1 MNSLISKILKTF
13 LSIALT
19 FFLFIVII
27 SVSLYV
33 YIGKGL
39 EFEINKSNPTIAS
52 LSKQYN
58 IDFDSSS
65 TINLIA
71 NTDKIDVYLLFKDIT
86 INKSDD
92 RFISANNAS
101 LRTSLSYTNIMLLG
115 NNFFNTEKI
124 LYSLIGSV
132 NVHLKEPVLNIKYF
146 DSMASGDTLKDN
158 NFFPLNINA
167 DNGILFDGDSE
178 IGKFSISL
186 NINQS
191 NNRSDIQSYSLDIQ
205 SHKDFP
211 AYYIGRLFE
220 EVSLLE
226 DKNESVYFDINIK
239 DPDFSTD
246 ENTQILNGIL
256 KVRDTKMDLI
266 KFPVNLKPESI
277 RNLSLDLNIINNI
290 GQVNLLGSVT
300 NPKVRLKLQKEPNL
314 QVSGTIN
321 FEEILEPYLDL
332 TVNGT
337 DIYFA
342 MLDNSNLNGITDLR
356 VSISGKNVLDLAG
369 ELNIKKSNGFLVPLT
384 NSTFEAQHIIK
395 KENDE

>member
-1 MNSLISKILKTF
+1 MNSLINKILKTF

-19 FFLFIVII
+19 FFLFILII
-27 SVSLYV
+27 SISLYV

-86 INKSDD
+86 INKSNDS
-92 RFISANNAS
+92 FISANNAS

-115 NNFFNTEKI
+115 NNFFNTDRI

-132 NVHLKEPVLNIKYF
+132 NVHLKEPVLNIKYL
-146 DSMASGDTLKDN
+146 DSIASGDTLKDN
-158 NFFPLNINA
+158 NFFPLSISA

-186 NINQS
+186 NIHQS
-191 NNRSDIQSYSLDIQ
+191 NNRSDIQSYSLNLQ
-205 SHKDFP
+205 SHEDFP

-239 DPDFSTD
+239 DSEVSTGK
-246 ENTQILNGIL
+246 NTQILNGIL

-277 RNLSLDLNIINNI
+277 RNLSLDLNIIDNI

-300 NPKVRLKLQKEPNL
+300 NPKVRLKLQKKPNL

-342 MLDNSNLNGITDLR
+342 MLDNNNLNGITDLR

-384 NSTFEAQHIIK
+384 NSTFETQHIIK

>member
-1 MNSLISKILKTF
+1 M
-13 LSIALT
+13 
-19 FFLFIVII
+19 II
-27 SVSLYV
+27 SISLYV

-71 NTDKIDVYLLFKDIT
+71 NTDKIDVYLLFKDII
-86 INKSDD
+86 INKSNDS
-92 RFISANNAS
+92 FISANNAS

-115 NNFFNTEKI
+115 NNFFNTDRI

-132 NVHLKEPVLNIKYF
+132 NVHLKEPVLNIKYL
-146 DSMASGDTLKDN
+146 DSIASGDTLKDN
-158 NFFPLNINA
+158 NFFPLSISA

-186 NINQS
+186 NIHQS
-191 NNRSDIQSYSLDIQ
+191 NNRSDIQSYSLNLQ
-205 SHKDFP
+205 SHEDFP

-220 EVSLLE
+220 DVSLLE

-239 DPDFSTD
+239 DSEVSTGK
-246 ENTQILNGIL
+246 NTQILNGIL

-277 RNLSLDLNIINNI
+277 RNLSLDLNIIDNI

-300 NPKVRLKLQKEPNL
+300 NPKVRLKLQKKPNL

-342 MLDNSNLNGITDLR
+342 MLDNNNLNGITDLR

-384 NSTFEAQHIIK
+384 NSTFETQHIIK

>member
-1 MNSLISKILKTF
+1 MNSLINKILKTF

-19 FFLFIVII
+19 FLLFIVII
-27 SVSLYV
+27 SISLYV

-39 EFEINKSNPTIAS
+39 ELEINKSNPTIAS
-52 LSKQYN
+52 LSEQYN

-71 NTDKIDVYLLFKDIT
+71 NTDKIDVYLLLKDIT
-86 INKSDD
+86 INKNNDT
-92 RFISANNAS
+92 FINANNAS

-115 NNFFNTEKI
+115 NNFLNTERI
-124 LYSLIGSV
+124 LYSLIDSV
-132 NVHLKEPVLNIKYF
+132 NVHLKEPVLNIKYL
-146 DSMASGDTLKDN
+146 DSMTNGETLKDN
-158 NFFPLNINA
+158 DFFPLRINA
-167 DNGILFDGDSE
+167 DNGIIFDNDKE

-186 NINQS
+186 DINQS
-191 NNRSDIQSYSLDIQ
+191 NNRSDIQRYSLDLQ

-226 DKNESVYFDINIK
+226 DENESVYFDININ
-239 DPDFSTD
+239 DPAVSSND
-246 ENTQILNGIL
+246 NTQVLNGIL
-256 KVRDTKMDLI
+256 KVRNTKMDLI

-300 NPKVRLKLQKEPNL
+300 NPKIRLKLQKKPNL
-314 QVSGTIN
+314 QISGTIN

-342 MLDNSNLNGITDLR
+342 MLENNNLNGITDLR

-384 NSTFEAQHIIK
+384 NSTFETKHIIK

>member
-1 MNSLISKILKTF
+1 L
-13 LSIALT
+13 
-19 FFLFIVII
+19 II
-27 SVSLYV
+27 SISLYV

-86 INKSDD
+86 INKSNDS
-92 RFISANNAS
+92 FISANNAS

-115 NNFFNTEKI
+115 NNFFNTDRI

-132 NVHLKEPVLNIKYF
+132 NVHLKEPVLNIKYL
-146 DSMASGDTLKDN
+146 DSIASGDTLKDN
-158 NFFPLNINA
+158 NFFPLSISA

-186 NINQS
+186 NIHQS
-191 NNRSDIQSYSLDIQ
+191 NNRSDIQSYSLNLQ
-205 SHKDFP
+205 SHEDFP

-239 DPDFSTD
+239 DSEVSTGK
-246 ENTQILNGIL
+246 NTQILNGIL

-277 RNLSLDLNIINNI
+277 RNLSLDLNIIDNI

-300 NPKVRLKLQKEPNL
+300 NPKVRLKLQKKPNL

-342 MLDNSNLNGITDLR
+342 MLDNNNLNGITDLR

-384 NSTFEAQHIIK
+384 NSTFETQHIIK

>member
-1 MNSLISKILKTF
+1 MNSLINKILKTF

-19 FFLFIVII
+19 FFLFILII
-27 SVSLYV
+27 SISLYV

-86 INKSDD
+86 INKSNDS
-92 RFISANNAS
+92 FISANNAS

-115 NNFFNTEKI
+115 NNFFNTDRI

-132 NVHLKEPVLNIKYF
+132 NVHLKEPVLNIKYL
-146 DSMASGDTLKDN
+146 DSIASGDILKDN
-158 NFFPLNINA
+158 DFFPLSISA

-186 NINQS
+186 NIHQS
-191 NNRSDIQSYSLDIQ
+191 NNRSDIQSYSLNLQ
-205 SHKDFP
+205 SHEDFP

-220 EVSLLE
+220 DVSLLE

-239 DPDFSTD
+239 DSEVSTGK
-246 ENTQILNGIL
+246 NTQILNGIL

-277 RNLSLDLNIINNI
+277 RNLSLDLNIIDNI

-300 NPKVRLKLQKEPNL
+300 NPKVRLKLQKKPNL

-342 MLDNSNLNGITDLR
+342 MLDNNNLNGITDLR

-384 NSTFEAQHIIK
+384 NSTFETQHIIK

>member
-1 MNSLISKILKTF
+1 MNSLINKILKTF

-19 FFLFIVII
+19 FLLFIVII
-27 SVSLYV
+27 SISLYV

-39 EFEINKSNPTIAS
+39 ELEINKSNPTIAS
-52 LSKQYN
+52 LSEQYN

-86 INKSDD
+86 INKNNDT
-92 RFISANNAS
+92 FINANNAS
-101 LRTSLSYTNIMLLG
+101 LRTSLSYTNIILLG
-115 NNFFNTEKI
+115 NNFLNTERI
-124 LYSLIGSV
+124 LYSLIDSV
-132 NVHLKEPVLNIKYF
+132 NVHLKEPVLNIKYL
-146 DSMASGDTLKDN
+146 DSMTNGETLKDN
-158 NFFPLNINA
+158 DFFPLRINA
-167 DNGILFDGDSE
+167 DNGIIFDDDKE

-186 NINQS
+186 DINQS
-191 NNRSDIQSYSLDIQ
+191 NNRSDIQRYSLDLQ

-226 DKNESVYFDINIK
+226 DENESVYFDININ
-239 DPDFSTD
+239 DPAVSSND
-246 ENTQILNGIL
+246 NTQVLNGIL

-300 NPKVRLKLQKEPNL
+300 NPKIRLKLQKKPNL
-314 QVSGTIN
+314 QISGTIN

-342 MLDNSNLNGITDLR
+342 MLENNNLNGITDLR

-384 NSTFEAQHIIK
+384 NSTFETKHIIK

>member
-158 NFFPLNINA
+158 NFFPLSINA

-211 AYYIGRLFE
+211 AYYIGRLFQD
-220 EVSLLE
+220 VSLLE

-337 DIYFA
+337 DIFFA

>member
-1 MNSLISKILKTF
+1 MNSLINKILKTF
-13 LSIALT
+13 LSIVLT

-27 SVSLYV
+27 SISLYV

-39 EFEINKSNPTIAS
+39 ELEINKSNPTIAS
-52 LSKQYN
+52 LSEQYN

-71 NTDKIDVYLLFKDIT
+71 NTDKIDVYLLLKDIT
-86 INKSDD
+86 INKNNDT
-92 RFISANNAS
+92 FINANNAS

-115 NNFFNTEKI
+115 NNFLNTERI
-124 LYSLIGSV
+124 LYSLIDSV
-132 NVHLKEPVLNIKYF
+132 NVHLKEPVLNIKYL
-146 DSMASGDTLKDN
+146 DSMTNGETLKDN
-158 NFFPLNINA
+158 DFFPLRINA
-167 DNGILFDGDSE
+167 DNGIIFDNDKE

-186 NINQS
+186 DINQS
-191 NNRSDIQSYSLDIQ
+191 NNRSDIQRYSLDLQ

-226 DKNESVYFDINIK
+226 DENESVYFDININ
-239 DPDFSTD
+239 DPAVSSND
-246 ENTQILNGIL
+246 NTQVLNGIL
-256 KVRDTKMDLI
+256 KVRNTKMDLI

-300 NPKVRLKLQKEPNL
+300 NPKIRLKLQKKPNL
-314 QVSGTIN
+314 QISGTIN

-342 MLDNSNLNGITDLR
+342 MLENNNLNGITDLR

-384 NSTFEAQHIIK
+384 NSTFETKHIIK

>member
-1 MNSLISKILKTF
+1 M
-13 LSIALT
+13 
-19 FFLFIVII
+19 II

-220 EVSLLE
+220 DVSLLE

>member
-1 MNSLISKILKTF
+1 MNSLINKILKTF

-19 FFLFIVII
+19 FFLFILII
-27 SVSLYV
+27 SISLYV

-71 NTDKIDVYLLFKDIT
+71 NTDKIDVYLLFKDII
-86 INKSDD
+86 INKSNDS
-92 RFISANNAS
+92 FISANNAS

-115 NNFFNTEKI
+115 NNFFNTDRI

-132 NVHLKEPVLNIKYF
+132 NVHLKEPVLNIKYL
-146 DSMASGDTLKDN
+146 DSIASGDTLKDN
-158 NFFPLNINA
+158 NFFPLSISA

-186 NINQS
+186 NIHQS
-191 NNRSDIQSYSLDIQ
+191 NNRSDIQSYSLNLQ
-205 SHKDFP
+205 SHEDFP

-239 DPDFSTD
+239 DSEVSTGK
-246 ENTQILNGIL
+246 NTQILNGIL

-277 RNLSLDLNIINNI
+277 RNLSLDLNIIDNI

-300 NPKVRLKLQKEPNL
+300 NPKVRLKLQKKPNL

-342 MLDNSNLNGITDLR
+342 MLDNNNLNGITDLR

-384 NSTFEAQHIIK
+384 NSTFETQHIIK

>member
-1 MNSLISKILKTF
+1 MNSLINKILKTF

-19 FFLFIVII
+19 FFLFILII
-27 SVSLYV
+27 SISLYV

-52 LSKQYN
+52 PSKQYN

-86 INKSDD
+86 INKSNDS
-92 RFISANNAS
+92 FISANNAS

-115 NNFFNTEKI
+115 NNFFNTDRI

-132 NVHLKEPVLNIKYF
+132 NVHLKEPVLNIKYL
-146 DSMASGDTLKDN
+146 DSIASGDTLKDN
-158 NFFPLNINA
+158 NFFPLSISA

-186 NINQS
+186 NIHQS
-191 NNRSDIQSYSLDIQ
+191 NNRSDIQSYSLNLQ
-205 SHKDFP
+205 SHEDFP

-220 EVSLLE
+220 DVSLLE

-239 DPDFSTD
+239 DSEVSTGK
-246 ENTQILNGIL
+246 NTQILNGIL

-277 RNLSLDLNIINNI
+277 RNLSLDLNIIDNI

-300 NPKVRLKLQKEPNL
+300 NPKVRLKLQKKPNL

-342 MLDNSNLNGITDLR
+342 MLDNNNLNGITDLR

-384 NSTFEAQHIIK
+384 NSTFETQHIIK

>member
-158 NFFPLNINA
+158 NFFPLSINA

-220 EVSLLE
+220 DVSLLE

-314 QVSGTIN
+314 QVSGIIN

>member
-158 NFFPLNINA
+158 NFFPLSINA

-220 EVSLLE
+220 DVSLLE

-337 DIYFA
+337 DIFFA

>member
-1 MNSLISKILKTF
+1 
-13 LSIALT
+13 
-19 FFLFIVII
+19 VII

-220 EVSLLE
+220 DVSLLE

>member
-1 MNSLISKILKTF
+1 M
-13 LSIALT
+13 
-19 FFLFIVII
+19 II

-158 NFFPLNINA
+158 NFFPLSINA

-220 EVSLLE
+220 DVSLLE

>member
-1 MNSLISKILKTF
+1 MNSLINKILKTF

-19 FFLFIVII
+19 FLLFIVII
-27 SVSLYV
+27 SISLYV

-39 EFEINKSNPTIAS
+39 ELEINKSNPTIAS
-52 LSKQYN
+52 LSEQYN

-71 NTDKIDVYLLFKDIT
+71 NTDKIDVYLLFKDIK
-86 INKSDD
+86 INKNNDT
-92 RFISANNAS
+92 FINANNAS

-115 NNFFNTEKI
+115 NNFFNTERI
-124 LYSLIGSV
+124 LYSLIDSV
-132 NVHLKEPVLNIKYF
+132 NVHLKEPVLNIKYL
-146 DSMASGDTLKDN
+146 DSMTNGDTLKDN
-158 NFFPLNINA
+158 DFFPLIINA
-167 DNGILFDGDSE
+167 DNGTIFDGDTE

-186 NINQS
+186 DINQS
-191 NNRSDIQSYSLDIQ
+191 NNRSDIQRYSLDLK

-211 AYYIGRLFE
+211 AYYIGRLFQ

-226 DKNESVYFDINIK
+226 DRNESVYFDININ
-239 DPDFSTD
+239 DPAVSSD
-246 ENTQILNGIL
+246 ENTQVLNGIL

-300 NPKVRLKLQKEPNL
+300 NPKIRLKLQKKPNL
-314 QVSGTIN
+314 QISGTIN

-342 MLDNSNLNGITDLR
+342 MLENNNLNGITDLR

-384 NSTFEAQHIIK
+384 NSTFETKHIIK

>member
-1 MNSLISKILKTF
+1 MNSLINKILKTF

-19 FFLFIVII
+19 FLLFIVII
-27 SVSLYV
+27 SISLYV

-39 EFEINKSNPTIAS
+39 ELEINKSNPTIAS
-52 LSKQYN
+52 LSDQYN

-86 INKSDD
+86 INKNNDT
-92 RFISANNAS
+92 FINANNAS

-115 NNFFNTEKI
+115 NNFLNTERI
-124 LYSLIGSV
+124 LYSLIDSV
-132 NVHLKEPVLNIKYF
+132 NVHLKEPVLNIKYL
-146 DSMASGDTLKDN
+146 DSMTNGETLKDN
-158 NFFPLNINA
+158 DFFPLRINA
-167 DNGILFDGDSE
+167 DNGIIFDNDKE

-186 NINQS
+186 DINQS
-191 NNRSDIQSYSLDIQ
+191 NNRSDIQRYSLDLQ

-226 DKNESVYFDINIK
+226 DKNESVYFDININ
-239 DPDFSTD
+239 DPAVSSD
-246 ENTQILNGIL
+246 ENTQVLNGIL

-300 NPKVRLKLQKEPNL
+300 NPKIRLKLQKKPNL
-314 QVSGTIN
+314 QISGTIN

-342 MLDNSNLNGITDLR
+342 MLENNNLNGITDLR

-384 NSTFEAQHIIK
+384 NSTFETKHIIK

>member
-1 MNSLISKILKTF
+1 MNSLINKILKTF

-19 FFLFIVII
+19 FFLFILII
-27 SVSLYV
+27 SISLYV

-86 INKSDD
+86 INKSNDS
-92 RFISANNAS
+92 FISANNAS

-115 NNFFNTEKI
+115 NNFFNTDRI

-132 NVHLKEPVLNIKYF
+132 NVHLKEPVLNIKYL
-146 DSMASGDTLKDN
+146 DSIASGDTLKDN
-158 NFFPLNINA
+158 NFFPLSISA

-186 NINQS
+186 NIHQS
-191 NNRSDIQSYSLDIQ
+191 NNRSDIQSYSLNLQ
-205 SHKDFP
+205 SHEDFP

-220 EVSLLE
+220 DVSLLE

-239 DPDFSTD
+239 DSEVSTGK
-246 ENTQILNGIL
+246 NTQILNGIL

-277 RNLSLDLNIINNI
+277 RNLSLDLNIIDNI

-300 NPKVRLKLQKEPNL
+300 NPKVRLKLQKKPNL

-321 FEEILEPYLDL
+321 FEEILEPFLDL

-342 MLDNSNLNGITDLR
+342 MLDNNNLNGITDLR

-384 NSTFEAQHIIK
+384 NSTFETQHIIK

>member
-115 NNFFNTEKI
+115 NNFFNTDKI

-158 NFFPLNINA
+158 NFFPLSINA

-211 AYYIGRLFE
+211 AYYIGRFFE
-220 EVSLLE
+220 DVSLLE

>member
-1 MNSLISKILKTF
+1 MNSLINKILKTF

-19 FFLFIVII
+19 FFLFILII
-27 SVSLYV
+27 SISLYV

-86 INKSDD
+86 INKSNDS
-92 RFISANNAS
+92 FISANNAS

-115 NNFFNTEKI
+115 NNFFNTDRI

-132 NVHLKEPVLNIKYF
+132 NVHLKEPVLNIKYL
-146 DSMASGDTLKDN
+146 DSIASGDTLKDN
-158 NFFPLNINA
+158 NFFPLSISA

-186 NINQS
+186 NIHQS
-191 NNRSDIQSYSLDIQ
+191 NNRSDIQSYSLNLK
-205 SHKDFP
+205 SHEDFP

-220 EVSLLE
+220 DVSLLE

-239 DPDFSTD
+239 DSEVSTGK
-246 ENTQILNGIL
+246 NTQILNGIL

-277 RNLSLDLNIINNI
+277 RNLSLDLNIIDNI

-300 NPKVRLKLQKEPNL
+300 NPKVRLKLQKKPNL

-342 MLDNSNLNGITDLR
+342 MLDNNNLNGITDLR

-384 NSTFEAQHIIK
+384 NSTFETQHIIK

>member
-1 MNSLISKILKTF
+1 MNSLINKILKTF

-19 FFLFIVII
+19 FFLFILII
-27 SVSLYV
+27 SISLYV

-71 NTDKIDVYLLFKDIT
+71 NTDKIDVYLLFKDII
-86 INKSDD
+86 INKSNDS
-92 RFISANNAS
+92 FISANNAS

-115 NNFFNTEKI
+115 NNFFNTDRI

-132 NVHLKEPVLNIKYF
+132 NVHLKEPVLNIKYL
-146 DSMASGDTLKDN
+146 DSIASGDTLKDN
-158 NFFPLNINA
+158 NFFPLSISA

-186 NINQS
+186 NIHQS
-191 NNRSDIQSYSLDIQ
+191 NNRSDIQSYSLNLQ
-205 SHKDFP
+205 SHEDFP

-220 EVSLLE
+220 DVSLLE

-239 DPDFSTD
+239 DSEVSTGK
-246 ENTQILNGIL
+246 NTQILNGIL

-277 RNLSLDLNIINNI
+277 RNLSLDLNIIDNI

-300 NPKVRLKLQKEPNL
+300 NPKVRLKLQKKPNL

-342 MLDNSNLNGITDLR
+342 MLDNNNLNGITDLR

-384 NSTFEAQHIIK
+384 NSTFETQHIIK

>member
-1 MNSLISKILKTF
+1 MNSLINKILKTF

-19 FFLFIVII
+19 FFLFILII
-27 SVSLYV
+27 SISLYV

-86 INKSDD
+86 INKSNDS
-92 RFISANNAS
+92 FISANNAS

-115 NNFFNTEKI
+115 NNFFNTDRI

-132 NVHLKEPVLNIKYF
+132 NVHLKEPVLNIKYL
-146 DSMASGDTLKDN
+146 DSISSGDTLKDN
-158 NFFPLNINA
+158 NFFPLSISA

-186 NINQS
+186 NIHQS
-191 NNRSDIQSYSLDIQ
+191 NNRSDIQSYSLNLQ
-205 SHKDFP
+205 SHEDFP

-220 EVSLLE
+220 DVSLLE

-239 DPDFSTD
+239 DSEVSTGK
-246 ENTQILNGIL
+246 NTQILNGIL

-277 RNLSLDLNIINNI
+277 RNLSLDLNIIDNI

-300 NPKVRLKLQKEPNL
+300 NPKVRLKLQKKPNL

-342 MLDNSNLNGITDLR
+342 MLDNNNLNGITDLR

-384 NSTFEAQHIIK
+384 NSTFETQHIIK

>member
-1 MNSLISKILKTF
+1 
-13 LSIALT
+13 
-19 FFLFIVII
+19 VII

-65 TINLIA
+65 TINLVA

>member
-1 MNSLISKILKTF
+1 
-13 LSIALT
+13 
-19 FFLFIVII
+19 VII

-92 RFISANNAS
+92 RFISANSAS

-220 EVSLLE
+220 DVSLLE